1 MSDQPRTPPASG
13 DEPLDAPSAAEAR
26 AQLAAAGRD
35 VLMTDAD
42 RRVHALFAAG
52 VGVAVAIVLV
62 LCWWTA
68 TNGNKAGMALSLI
81 GYGVVLAFMFVVKGR
96 ARSIPRGFGR
106 VYNAGF
112 VPTMTLYA
120 ASIAWIF
127 GHQSP
132 WPSGGVVA
140 ALAVITALPSI
151 VAAVV
156 IARLGR
162 A

>member
-1 MSDQPRTPPASG
+1 MSERPAPQDLG
-13 DEPLDAPSAAEAR
+13 DEPSDAPTAAEAR

-35 VLMTDAD
+35 VLVTDAH
-42 RRVHALFAAG
+42 RRIHALFAAG
-52 VGVAVAIVLV
+52 VGVAVAAVLV

-68 TNGNKAGMALSLI
+68 SNGNTAGMMVSLL
-81 GYGVVLAFMFVVKGR
+81 GYGVVLLLLFVAKGR

-106 VYNAGF
+106 VYKAGL

-120 ASIAWIF
+120 GSIAWIF
-127 GHQSP
+127 SHQDP
-132 WPSGGVVA
+132 WPSGVVVA
-140 ALAVITALPSI
+140 ALAVATPLPSLI
-151 VAAVV
+151 AAVV